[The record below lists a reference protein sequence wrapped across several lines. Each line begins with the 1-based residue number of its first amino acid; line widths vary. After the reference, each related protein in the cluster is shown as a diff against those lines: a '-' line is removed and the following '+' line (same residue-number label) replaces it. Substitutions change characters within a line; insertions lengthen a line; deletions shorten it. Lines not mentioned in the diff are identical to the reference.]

1 MVAEAK
7 RMQGY
12 GSDFIKEMFAAARNP
27 EMISFAGGAPA
38 PELYPLDA
46 FRAACDKA
54 FDRSSCI
61 GQGEA
66 SGCSFSF

>member
-46 FRAACDKA
+46 FRSAVRASQGA
-54 FDRSSCI
+54 F
-61 GQGEA
+61 
-66 SGCSFSF
+66 

>member
-46 FRAACDKA
+46 FRSA
-54 FDRSSCI
+54 RSHPCHGLGKSRKLLFF
-61 GQGEA
+61 GNR
-66 SGCSFSF
+66 